1 MYNFAISHLI
11 NRNALNS
18 FSTLSSGLNSLAAV
32 IWEDVFVAFGIANTD
47 VNNAERISYGIR
59 PLTSSYGSHD
69 NAENS
74 LLQKR
79 QLVITRSIATLMGV
93 ISIGFA
99 VLASSLD
106 GILQLANSV
115 MASLSGPL
123 LATFVLGFF
132 STTTNKVVRTNQYSY
147 SKKMNKAI

>member
-1 MYNFAISHLI
+1 MQIFIFNL
-11 NRNALNS
+11 
-18 FSTLSSGLNSLAAV
+18 STLSSGLNSLAAV
-32 IWEDVFVAFGIANTD
+32 VWEDVFVAFGVANSDCGNTD
-47 VNNAERISYGIR
+47 RGSTR
-59 PLTSSYGSHD
+59 PLTSLAYGQSD
-69 NAENS
+69 GESAV
-74 LLQKR
+74 LQKR

-115 MASLSGPL
+115 MAALAGPL

-132 STTTNKVVRTNQYSY
+132 STTANKIVRSFCQLS
-147 SKKMNKAI
+147 SVLF

>member
-1 MYNFAISHLI
+1 M
-11 NRNALNS
+11 
-18 FSTLSSGLNSLAAV
+18 
-32 IWEDVFVAFGIANTD
+32 FVAFGIANSD
-47 VNNAERISYGIR
+47 VNNADRLSLGSR
-59 PLTSSYGSHD
+59 PLTSLSYGGQQSIVD
-69 NAENS
+69 PVLA
-74 LLQKR
+74 KR

-115 MASLSGPL
+115 MASLAGPL

-132 STTTNKVVRTNQYSY
+132 STTTNKIVRKPIYR
-147 SKKMNKAI
+147 KHI

>member
-1 MYNFAISHLI
+1 M
-11 NRNALNS
+11 
-18 FSTLSSGLNSLAAV
+18 AAV
-32 IWEDVFVAFGIANTD
+32 VWEDIFVAFGIANTD
-47 VNNAERISYGIR
+47 VNNAERASYGGR
-59 PLTSSYGSHD
+59 PVTSLSHG
-69 NAENS
+69 AQENTENT

-115 MASLSGPL
+115 MASLAGPL

-132 STTTNKVVRTNQYSY
+132 TTTSNKIVRMISSISN
-147 SKKMNKAI
+147 AILINSI

>member
-1 MYNFAISHLI
+1 M
-11 NRNALNS
+11 
-18 FSTLSSGLNSLAAV
+18 AAV
-32 IWEDVFVAFGIANTD
+32 VWEDVFVAFGIANTD
-47 VNNAERISYGIR
+47 VNNAERLSYGIR
-59 PLTSSYGSHD
+59 PLTTSYGSHD

-115 MASLSGPL
+115 MASLAGPL

-132 STTTNKVVRTNQYSY
+132 STTTNKVVRTINIHFL
-147 SKKMNKAI
+147 KTTINPL

>member
-1 MYNFAISHLI
+1 MIDNYNEFQ
-11 NRNALNS
+11 LNN

-32 IWEDVFVAFGIANTD
+32 IWEDVFVAFGIANND

-59 PLTSSYGSHD
+59 PITSSSSYGTHD
-69 NAENS
+69 HAENT

-115 MASLSGPL
+115 MASLAGPL

-132 STTTNKVVRTNQYSY
+132 TTTTNKIVSKPTDVVLANQINYTN
-147 SKKMNKAI
+147 

>member
-1 MYNFAISHLI
+1 M
-11 NRNALNS
+11 
-18 FSTLSSGLNSLAAV
+18 AAV
-32 IWEDVFVAFGIANTD
+32 IWEDVFVAFGIAKTD

-59 PLTSSYGSHD
+59 PITSSYSAHD
-69 NAENS
+69 NVENS

-115 MASLSGPL
+115 MASLAGPL

-132 STTTNKVVRTNQYSY
+132 STTTNKVVWSIN
-147 SKKMNKAI
+147 I

>member
-1 MYNFAISHLI
+1 M
-11 NRNALNS
+11 
-18 FSTLSSGLNSLAAV
+18 SSGLNSLAAV
-32 IWEDVFVAFGIANTD
+32 IWEDVFVAFGIANSEGD
-47 VNNAERISYGIR
+47 AMDRGSYGGR
-59 PLTSSYGSHD
+59 PLTSSSYGHP
-69 NAENS
+69 NTTAEQTVQ
-74 LLQKR
+74 QKR

-115 MASLSGPL
+115 MAALAGPL

-132 STTTNKVVRTNQYSY
+132 STTANKFVRMTITLLYKDFTSGL
-147 SKKMNKAI
+147 

>member
-1 MYNFAISHLI
+1 MA
-11 NRNALNS
+11 
-18 FSTLSSGLNSLAAV
+18 TV
-32 IWEDVFVAFGIANTD
+32 VWEDVFVAFGIANSD
-47 VNNAERISYGIR
+47 VNNADRLSLGSR
-59 PLTSSYGSHD
+59 PLTSLSYGGQQSIVD
-69 NAENS
+69 PVLA
-74 LLQKR
+74 KR

-115 MASLSGPL
+115 MASLAGPL

-132 STTTNKVVRTNQYSY
+132 STTTNKIVRNPIYRKTWFS
-147 SKKMNKAI
+147 IIIIHILLFI